1 MISNILIK
9 KMKATKHK
17 ELIKSKDNKKMK
29 TYLKYS
35 FTEFS
40 NDNKNLKGN
49 TLSKN
54 ETTKHIKKKS
64 RKNITNILCF
74 SKTSN
79 LKKRNVSI
87 NLKRNYDSISD
98 DQSISNLIKLI
109 NNEKIL
115 PKKKLKKSQKLK
127 ITVSN
132 DFSFSNITPSNIE
145 DEKNNKENIINS
157 NFNYNNL
164 KTNTCSKVNLNKN
177 NPFLDKENKNNLNSN
192 DKKRNE
198 NLSEMFNLLNEKLK
212 TKLNENK
219 ANKNKRF
226 NSLQKIFE
234 ELILIIPEE
243 NKNIFNT
250 ILIGIHDIITEYYLE
265 LKNLKEEYEKNK
277 KKIIVLEKDNNN
289 NLKIIKQKDLEIEKL
304 KKKISCNMTSQ
315 EQQIIS
321 KSTNSSFVNSISSDK
336 EKSIDKNKK
345 FIKSESQNK
354 IEELNKKNLFD
365 LNALYFYDKVRM
377 KSDFSSVPK
386 SNNGD
391 LIPPLNLNFENN
403 EKVLNE
409 NQKNKEDKKLSF
421 IEKVALSFE

>member
-1 MISNILIK
+1 MK
-9 KMKATKHK
+9 K
-17 ELIKSKDNKKMK
+17 I
-29 TYLKYS
+29 
-35 FTEFS
+35 
-40 NDNKNLKGN
+40 
-49 TLSKN
+49 
-54 ETTKHIKKKS
+54 
-64 RKNITNILCF
+64 
-74 SKTSN
+74 
-79 LKKRNVSI
+79 
-87 NLKRNYDSISD
+87 
-98 DQSISNLIKLI
+98 
-109 NNEKIL
+109 
-115 PKKKLKKSQKLK
+115 
-127 ITVSN
+127 
-132 DFSFSNITPSNIE
+132 
-145 DEKNNKENIINS
+145 
-157 NFNYNNL
+157 
-164 KTNTCSKVNLNKN
+164 
-177 NPFLDKENKNNLNSN
+177 
-192 DKKRNE
+192 
-198 NLSEMFNLLNEKLK
+198 
-212 TKLNENK
+212 
-219 ANKNKRF
+219 
-226 NSLQKIFE
+226 
-234 ELILIIPEE
+234 
-243 NKNIFNT
+243 
-250 ILIGIHDIITEYYLE
+250 
-265 LKNLKEEYEKNK
+265 K

>member
-1 MISNILIK
+1 
-9 KMKATKHK
+9 MKATKHK
-17 ELIKSKDNKKMK
+17 EQIKSKDNKKMK
-29 TYLKYS
+29 KSTSPYLKYS

-54 ETTKHIKKKS
+54 ETTKHIKQKS

-219 ANKNKRF
+219 SNKNKRF

-277 KKIIVLEKDNNN
+277 KKIIILEKDNNN

-304 KKKISCNMTSQ
+304 KKKNFLWYDFTRT
-315 EQQIIS
+315 
-321 KSTNSSFVNSISSDK
+321 TN
-336 EKSIDKNKK
+336 NK
-345 FIKSESQNK
+345 
-354 IEELNKKNLFD
+354 
-365 LNALYFYDKVRM
+365 
-377 KSDFSSVPK
+377 
-386 SNNGD
+386 
-391 LIPPLNLNFENN
+391 
-403 EKVLNE
+403 
-409 NQKNKEDKKLSF
+409 
-421 IEKVALSFE
+421 